1 MLTYHAAQDRRSCSH
16 TSCCLPRS
24 LVEVVLCP
32 DNLTDIDK
40 LYCWDDSSRPHT
52 RCAASN
58 GTAGCSYQ
66 YSLAATPTVYRS
78 DPLLGAAG
86 TSINMTGVN
95 LGSVATVAMLTGI
108 NSTVASSCAINA
120 KSSSSLNCT
129 VPSLPAGA
137 YTLQLRTA
145 SGELSIDPRNQ
156 ARFLLLPTITS
167 ATTTATN
174 GTALPLAAG
183 SLAGGSLLT
192 LTSSAESAGFNGTNA
207 TSNVVTVAGQPCPVV
222 SVNSSHLSCQ
232 VPRAAG
238 SVLAEYWAMPRGGQ
252 SMPDLST
259 YDNPGVFILSS

>member
-1 MLTYHAAQDRRSCSH
+1 
-16 TSCCLPRS
+16 
-24 LVEVVLCP
+24 VEVVLCP

-52 RCAASN
+52 RCAAN

-66 YSLAATPTVYRS
+66 YSLAATPTVYSS

-86 TSINMTGVN
+86 TSISMTGLN
-95 LGSVATVAMLTGI
+95 LGSIATVAMLTGVS
-108 NSTVASSCAINA
+108 STMAGTCAINA
-120 KSSSSLNCT
+120 KSSSSLDCT

-145 SGELSIDPRNQ
+145 TGELSIDPNNEG
-156 ARFLLLPTITS
+156 RFLLLPTITS
-167 ATTTATN
+167 ATTTAAN

-183 SLAGGSLLT
+183 SLAGGSMLT
-192 LTSSAESAGFNGTNA
+192 LTSSADSAGFNGTNA

-232 VPRAAG
+232 VPRAAS
-238 SVLAEYWAMPRGGQ
+238 SVLAEYWAMPRGGLA
-252 SMPDLST
+252 MPDLTT
-259 YDNPGVFILSS
+259 YNNPGALKLPSSHATHALLCIQTNFRSCL